1 MSLVNFQVQTACFDP
16 KQLLLAL
23 SQVIPAQTITNAI
36 ETTSSWERRQ
46 RRLPTYAIVTLVI
59 AMSFW
64 SSDSI
69 VDVFKNLI
77 HGLSSLQI
85 PLKIRWQVTSSSSI
99 TEARQRTG
107 AAVMTRLFEM
117 VAKPLATIL
126 TPDAFLGELRIMA
139 MEQ

>member
-16 KQLLLAL
+16 KQVLLAL
-23 SQVIPAQTITNAI
+23 SKVIPAETISNAI
-36 ETTSSWERRQ
+36 ETTCSWERRQ
-46 RRLPTYAIVTLVI
+46 RILPTYVIVTLVI

-77 HGLSSLQI
+77 HGLSSLKI
-85 PLKIRWQVTSSSSI
+85 PLRIRCQVPVSSSI

-107 AAVMTRLFEM
+107 AAVMTRLFEL

-126 TPDAFLGELRIMA
+126 TPDAFLG
-139 MEQ
+139 

>member
-1 MSLVNFQVQTACFDP
+1 
-16 KQLLLAL
+16 
-23 SQVIPAQTITNAI
+23 
-36 ETTSSWERRQ
+36 
-46 RRLPTYAIVTLVI
+46 
-59 AMSFW
+59 MSFW